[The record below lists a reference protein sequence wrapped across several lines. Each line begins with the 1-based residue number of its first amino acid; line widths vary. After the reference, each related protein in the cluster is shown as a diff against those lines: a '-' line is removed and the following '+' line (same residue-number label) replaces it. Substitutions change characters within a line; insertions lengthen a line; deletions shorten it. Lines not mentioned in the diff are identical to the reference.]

1 MTELMDEIEAILNSG
16 TKINISYYMDDILD
30 DDQQDDLFEYF
41 RESESGSLK
50 EAYSELCDE
59 YTEDEIRLMRIKFIS
74 EMGY

>member
-1 MTELMDEIEAILNSG
+1 
-16 TKINISYYMDDILD
+16 MDDILD